1 LLQMY
6 DFRPSEAGLS
16 ILSLPGGIALA
27 WQPVVLFSIQ
37 LQSVA
42 NGCVISDRHSIAQ
55 TPTSKQ
61 LFAHQHRQKLRRLF
75 RDSVACQTQRERNKV
90 YYQKTLTPPE
100 AK

>member
-1 LLQMY
+1 MAEIYEMNL
-6 DFRPSEAGLS
+6 EALN
-16 ILSLPGGIALA
+16 
-27 WQPVVLFSIQ
+27 VEDRKR
-37 LQSVA
+37 
-42 NGCVISDRHSIAQ
+42 VISDRHSIAQ